1 VTRTQPWLESFPW
14 ETIVAQ
20 NAVLCRA
27 KGALHRPTSEGYE
40 KTRDLWVQSYRQ
52 SMTLDEAVFLCCQCH
67 RQAPFCFY
75 NGNTFAS
82 VIALVIKRL
91 DLDPIQA
98 HVVRS
103 LACHIVAGVSS
114 VEEEE
119 SFRRYCESIS
129 G

>member
-1 VTRTQPWLESFPW
+1 MVQDSSYSLSEKSKQPQL
-14 ETIVAQ
+14 
-20 NAVLCRA
+20 
-27 KGALHRPTSEGYE
+27 
-40 KTRDLWVQSYRQ
+40 
-52 SMTLDEAVFLCCQCH
+52 
-67 RQAPFCFY
+67 APFCFY

-98 HVVRS
+98 LVVRS

-119 SFRRYCESIS
+119 SFRRYCESMS

>member
-1 VTRTQPWLESFPW
+1 M
-14 ETIVAQ
+14 IVAQ
-20 NAVLCRA
+20 NAVLCKA

-40 KTRDLWVQSYRQ
+40 NTRDLWVQAYRQ
-52 SMTLDEAVFLCCQCH
+52 SMTLDEAVFLCCRCH
-67 RQAPFCFY
+67 RLAPFCFY

-98 HVVRS
+98 LVVRS

-119 SFRRYCESIS
+119 SFRRYCESMS

>member
-1 VTRTQPWLESFPW
+1 MKLYSSAADVTDWPHFAS
-14 ETIVAQ
+14 
-20 NAVLCRA
+20 
-27 KGALHRPTSEGYE
+27 
-40 KTRDLWVQSYRQ
+40 
-52 SMTLDEAVFLCCQCH
+52 
-67 RQAPFCFY
+67 Y

-119 SFRRYCESIS
+119 SFRRYCESMS